1 VGKSAPQAKKF
12 GACLR
17 RRRKFVGPF
26 HPFRTILRGPATG
39 SETQRGRH
47 VSIRRRV
54 WRRRPRRGCA
64 RGTHAITVQPGQQVR
79 QRRRVLF
86 QQPLRHEGAL
96 LGPWRLLGGDPSAGA
111 LAIASCACPALL
123 LSRTARSCLR
133 RTSIS
138 CHSSGRV
145 WQASSHCRL
154 ARCSSVGVRLPPLT
168 GDRGRR
174 PLPSWPSPPP
184 AARRPQGASRTH
196 TLFICDAIP
205 NGFEPGRSNAAR
217 RRLSR
222 DRIAVATSG
231 SKEFTS
237 RS

>member
-1 VGKSAPQAKKF
+1 M
-12 GACLR
+12 R

-26 HPFRTILRGPATG
+26 SPISHDFARSSAARR
-39 SETQRGRH
+39 SEAGTCQSGAVCGGADPDEAVH
-47 VSIRRRV
+47 E
-54 WRRRPRRGCA
+54 
-64 RGTHAITVQPGQQVR
+64 THAITVQPGQQVR

>member
-1 VGKSAPQAKKF
+1 MGKSAPQAKNF

-26 HPFRTILRGPATG
+26 SPISHDFARST

-145 WQASSHCRL
+145 WQASSHYRL

-168 GDRGRR
+168 GDRV
-174 PLPSWPSPPP
+174 
-184 AARRPQGASRTH
+184 AATAP
-196 TLFICDAIP
+196 IM
-205 NGFEPGRSNAAR
+205 
-217 RRLSR
+217 
-222 DRIAVATSG
+222 AVAAACGTPPSG
-231 SKEFTS
+231 GVANPHSLHL
-237 RS
+237 